1 MKGRCLQILGTGSH
15 VGKSL
20 LTAAFCRIFR
30 EKGFSVAPFKAQN
43 MALNSAVTQEGGEI
57 GRAQAFQAEAAG
69 LEPSVHMNPVLLK
82 PTSHDSSQVI
92 LLGRPW
98 KTVSVREYHRK
109 NKALWRIII
118 RSLDLLRREHDVV
131 VIEGAGSPAEP
142 NLLRHDLVNLRV
154 AKYADCPA
162 ILVGDISRGGVFASL
177 LGTWQILKP
186 ADRGR
191 IIGFVLNRF
200 RGDISLLKEAVSFL
214 QRRTRRPVLGVLPE
228 ISHGFP
234 EEDSVGISNSAGAFP
249 VGVIRLPRISNF
261 TDFDALKK
269 AGGVRFLQ
277 SPADINGMRALIL
290 PGTKNTL
297 SDMRFLW
304 ESGWAKRLLHEVK
317 RGKRLIGICGGFQ
330 MLGQWIRD
338 PDGLEGRQKEIRGL
352 GLFPME
358 TTLQRHKIT
367 RQIEAEDLIFGTGRL
382 KAYEIHMGRTR
393 FFRKVQPAFR
403 IQGGR
408 LDGAV
413 SLEKRV
419 FGGYLHGLFDNPSFR
434 QAFSRNLGLRSH
446 PFPSQMNIAS
456 WADVVRDSLNLE
468 KIEEAMGI

>member
-1 MKGRCLQILGTGSH
+1 
-15 VGKSL
+15 
-20 LTAAFCRIFR
+20 
-30 EKGFSVAPFKAQN
+30 
-43 MALNSAVTQEGGEI
+43 MALNSAVTKEGGEI

-109 NKALWRIII
+109 NKALWRIIT

-186 ADRGR
+186 TDRGR

-214 QRRTRRPVLGVLPE
+214 ERRTRRPVLGVLPE

-234 EEDSVGISNSAGAFP
+234 EEDSLGISGGISGGGSRAAI
-249 VGVIRLPRISNF
+249 GVIQLPRISNF

-269 AGGVRFLQ
+269 EGGIRYLQ
-277 SPADINGMRALIL
+277 SPGETNGLKALIL
-290 PGTKNTL
+290 PGTKNTI
-297 SDMRFLW
+297 SDMGTLW
-304 ESGWAKRLLHEVK
+304 KSGWAERLVRFVSE
-317 RGKRLIGICGGFQ
+317 GKRLIGICGGFQ

-352 GLFPME
+352 GFFPME
-358 TTLQRHKIT
+358 TTLQRYKIT
-367 RQIEAEDLIFGTGRL
+367 CQIEAEDLIFGTGRL

-393 FFRKVQPAFR
+393 FSKKVQPAFR

-413 SLEKRV
+413 SLGKRV

-434 QAFSRNLGLRSH
+434 REFSRSLGLRIHSS
-446 PFPSQMNIAS
+446 PSEMGIAS